1 MAININVTA
10 TKVTIQ
16 NKSTTILNKGEY
28 NINTCTFSF
37 SSEYDNL
44 EKRAIFY
51 SIMGNKYITEIKDNS
66 CIIPYEILGLSGT
79 LVIGVFAYR
88 NNADNTLDLRYSP
101 QPDTITVLDGSYS
114 LDAKTSVAAYEYED
128 FIAEANT
135 LLNEIQTK
143 LDNGEFNGVGIELI
157 RFNPDYTF
165 TIFLTDGTTYTS
177 PNLKGEPGEPGQDG
191 RDGIDGID
199 GQDGADGKSAYQIW
213 LEEGNVGTEQDFLDS
228 LKGADGIDGKDGKDG
243 VDGKDGTN
251 GQDGYTPIKGTDY
264 WTTADKAE
272 IVQDTIQDL
281 QPTLSS
287 NLQTAK
293 DYTDNQI
300 ARDFKNISYDN
311 TTATFVFTRHDNTTF
326 TVDLPIEQTVK
337 NGYYDDTTEELVLV
351 LVSNQEIRIPAS
363 GLIDD
368 YSGQTSATI
377 QVSISADN
385 KITCNIVSGS
395 ISKTL
400 LTSELQTEI
409 NNKANRSELPTKTSQ
424 LTNDSNYVTDT
435 DYVESGKAG
444 IIRLSSGLDASNGYL
459 YLNIYSYENYNNATN
474 GLFIGKG
481 TLENVITGKNLE
493 TGNNKVTT
501 ISSSSTN
508 TEYPSA
514 KCVYDYIQS
523 LDGDEVSY

>member
-1 MAININVTA
+1 MVKTA
-10 TKVTIQ
+10 TH
-16 NKSTTILNKGEY
+16 
-28 NINTCTFSF
+28 
-37 SSEYDNL
+37 
-44 EKRAIFY
+44 
-51 SIMGNKYITEIKDNS
+51 
-66 CIIPYEILGLSGT
+66 
-79 LVIGVFAYR
+79 
-88 NNADNTLDLRYSP
+88 
-101 QPDTITVLDGSYS
+101 
-114 LDAKTSVAAYEYED
+114 
-128 FIAEANT
+128 
-135 LLNEIQTK
+135 
-143 LDNGEFNGVGIELI
+143 
-157 RFNPDYTF
+157 
-165 TIFLTDGTTYTS
+165 
-177 PNLKGEPGEPGQDG
+177 LK
-191 RDGIDGID
+191 
-199 GQDGADGKSAYQIW
+199 
-213 LEEGNVGTEQDFLDS
+213 N
-228 LKGADGIDGKDGKDG
+228 
-243 VDGKDGTN
+243 
-251 GQDGYTPIKGTDY
+251 GTDY
-264 WTTADKAE
+264 WTNQDKAE

-351 LVSNQEIRIPAS
+351 LVSNQEIRIPAT

-409 NNKANRSELPTKTSQ
+409 NNKANRNELPTKTSQ

-444 IIRLSSGLDASNGYL
+444 IIRLSSGLGASNGYI
-459 YLNIYSYENYNNATN
+459 YLTVYSYENYNNSTN

-514 KCVYDYIQS
+514 KAVYDYIQS

>member
-1 MAININVTA
+1 
-10 TKVTIQ
+10 
-16 NKSTTILNKGEY
+16 
-28 NINTCTFSF
+28 
-37 SSEYDNL
+37 
-44 EKRAIFY
+44 
-51 SIMGNKYITEIKDNS
+51 MGNKYITEIKDNS

-88 NNADNTLDLRYSP
+88 NNVDNTLDLRYSP
-101 QPDTITVLDGSYS
+101 QPDNITVLDGSYS
-114 LDAKTSVAAYEYED
+114 SGAKTSVAAYEYKD
-128 FIAEANT
+128 FISEANI

-165 TIFLTDGTTYTS
+165 TIFLTDGISYTS
-177 PNLKGEPGEPGQDG
+177 PNLKGDPGEPGQNG
-191 RDGIDGID
+191 TNGID

-213 LEEGNVGTEQDFLDS
+213 LDEGNVGTEQDFLDS
-228 LKGADGIDGKDGKDG
+228 LKGADGRNGIDGKNGKDG
-243 VDGKDGTN
+243 INGTN

-264 WTTADKAE
+264 WTNADKAE

-300 ARDFKNISYDN
+300 AGDFKNISYDN
-311 TTATFVFTRHDNTTF
+311 NTATFVFTRHDNTTF

-337 NGYYDDTTEELVLV
+337 NGYYDNNTEELVLV
-351 LVSNQEIRIPAS
+351 LVSNQEIRIPAT

-377 QVSISADN
+377 QVTISADN
-385 KITCNIVSGS
+385 KITCNIISGS

-409 NNKANRSELPTKTSQ
+409 NNKANRNELPTKTSQ
-424 LTNDSNYVTDT
+424 LTNDSNFTPKTYVD
-435 DYVESGKAG
+435 
-444 IIRLSSGLDASNGYL
+444 N
-459 YLNIYSYENYNNATN
+459 
-474 GLFIGKG
+474 LFNSI
-481 TLENVITGKNLE
+481 V
-493 TGNNKVTT
+493 
-501 ISSSSTN
+501 
-508 TEYPSA
+508 
-514 KCVYDYIQS
+514 
-523 LDGDEVSY
+523 DGDEVSY